1 MAQVE
6 QIVKAVVVPILPKKD
21 TLSAQVTRYLFDLI
35 ARERLQPGDLVPSEV
50 KICRDLSV
58 SRGIVRE
65 AYRTLATLG
74 ILEIESGKAPRV
86 QGLNSSVLTQLIGF
100 ALRTAHVSA
109 PQVLQLRRAIEIEA
123 ARLAAQHGTSEHFE
137 RLRECVADMRQAGAD
152 HERLIVADVALHTT
166 LAEATQNPMF
176 TLMIEGLRGPLE
188 DSMAQGLKSRRT
200 REEVLHVPEVHKA
213 VVQRVCARDGEGAAK
228 AMAYHFDLSAAA
240 ILGAGVAFLAGHL
253 AGQKTQPRR
262 SSTK

>member
-1 MAQVE
+1 MKPA
-6 QIVKAVVVPILPKKD
+6 VVPILPRKD

-50 KICRDLSV
+50 RICCDLNI

-74 ILEIESGKAPRV
+74 ILEIESGKSPRV

-109 PQVLQLRRAIEIEA
+109 PQVLQLRRAVEIEA
-123 ARLAAQHGTSEHFE
+123 ARQAAKHGTQVQFE
-137 RLRECVADMRQAGAD
+137 RLRICVTEMRAAGAD
-152 HERLIVADVALHTT
+152 HERMIAADVALHTT
-166 LAEATQNPMF
+166 LATASGNPLF
-176 TLMIEGLRGPLE
+176 TLIIEGLRGPLE

-200 REEVLHVPEVHKA
+200 RAEVLHVPQVHSII
-213 VVQRVCARDGEGAAK
+213 VQRVSARDGEGAAK
-228 AMAYHFDLSAAA
+228 AMAHHFDLSAGA
-240 ILGAGVAFLAGHL
+240 ILTAGVATLANERTAQRAQRGR
-253 AGQKTQPRR
+253 Q
-262 SSTK
+262 